1 MLSVDLITTGEDML
15 ADSTCVWLGD
25 VLLVLM
31 QQAGASGLA
40 SSGGEGPL
48 AWPSLWDKLFGLLLA
63 HVEFLHKVI
72 AVAREGGPEQQRMV
86 DVIRSMVPKSV
97 MSKALAFTNEAQR
110 GKLRPLLLEM
120 TR

>member
-1 MLSVDLITTGEDML
+1 ML
-15 ADSTCVWLGD
+15 ADATCVWLGD

-31 QQAGASGLA
+31 QQVGASGLA
-40 SSGGEGPL
+40 AREGDGPL
-48 AWPSLWDKLFGLLLA
+48 AWAVLWDKLFGLLLA

-97 MSKALAFTNEAQR
+97 MSKALAFTNDEQR
-110 GKLRPLLLEM
+110 NRLRPLLLDM